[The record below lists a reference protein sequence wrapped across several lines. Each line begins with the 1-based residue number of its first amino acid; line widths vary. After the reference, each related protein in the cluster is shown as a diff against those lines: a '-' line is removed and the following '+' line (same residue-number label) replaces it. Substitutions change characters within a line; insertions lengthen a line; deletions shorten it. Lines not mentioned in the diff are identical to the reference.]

1 MICCDHPSS
10 LWKTGNNAVFI
21 NLCDLKVRF
30 VIFKYDGML
39 RALEEPSVIVMDN
52 ASYHSRT
59 ENKLPKLYWKKELK
73 LQFMEE
79 HNIIDNIETAK
90 KNTKEQLLQIIQ
102 ENSQIKLCKMKG
114 TKFQNHSH
122 LYDTVFID
130 ILAAYT
136 YINF

>member
-1 MICCDHPSS
+1 M
-10 LWKTGNNAVFI
+10 TGVQT
-21 NLCDLKVRF
+21 C
-30 VIFKYDGML
+30 
-39 RALEEPSVIVMDN
+39 ALPI
-52 ASYHSRT
+52 
-59 ENKLPKLYWKKELK
+59 LYWKKELK

-102 ENSQIKLCKMKG
+102 ENSQIKFSKMKG
-114 TKFQNHSH
+114 TKFQNHCH

-136 YINF
+136 YIINLLNFSSSKHPTNIYD